1 MKSTSKQKIHFLG
14 LNKLWVPG
22 REFSEVTKILENS
35 DYLVSKNKLAFNS
48 KVYLHDKYSLKRSF
62 YHLFKNKVYFD
73 YFHGNPSVN
82 PEFSDLFNY
91 IINNPNKY
99 HKIRV
104 TNDKICKLFF
114 KYGLKEKICKIYLGV
129 DNQIFRQINTAQK
142 LLIKKNLNIPEDYI
156 VIGSFQK
163 DGEGWGKGLMPK
175 MIKGPDIFIEVVNLL
190 KKQGLK
196 IFVLLLGPSRGFLK
210 KELEK
215 INIKFTHIFEKN
227 YQNMCNYYNVLDF
240 YLISSREEGGPKALL
255 ESMAC
260 GVPVITTPTGQSVDL
275 IQNEYNGIIV
285 KNFSAITLADKLT
298 DLINNENLQNKIK
311 IEGKKT
317 ALENDYKNQKTL
329 WENFFK

>member
-210 KELEK
+210 KELE
-215 INIKFTHIFEKN
+215 
-227 YQNMCNYYNVLDF
+227 
-240 YLISSREEGGPKALL
+240 S
-255 ESMAC
+255 
-260 GVPVITTPTGQSVDL
+260 
-275 IQNEYNGIIV
+275 
-285 KNFSAITLADKLT
+285 
-298 DLINNENLQNKIK
+298 
-311 IEGKKT
+311 
-317 ALENDYKNQKTL
+317 
-329 WENFFK
+329 

>member
-1 MKSTSKQKIHFLG
+1 
-14 LNKLWVPG
+14 
-22 REFSEVTKILENS
+22 
-35 DYLVSKNKLAFNS
+35 
-48 KVYLHDKYSLKRSF
+48 
-62 YHLFKNKVYFD
+62 
-73 YFHGNPSVN
+73 
-82 PEFSDLFNY
+82 
-91 IINNPNKY
+91 
-99 HKIRV
+99 
-104 TNDKICKLFF
+104 
-114 KYGLKEKICKIYLGV
+114 
-129 DNQIFRQINTAQK
+129 
-142 LLIKKNLNIPEDYI
+142 
-156 VIGSFQK
+156 
-163 DGEGWGKGLMPK
+163 MPK

-285 KNFSAITLADKLT
+285 KNFSAITLADKLI

-317 ALENDYKNQKTL
+317 ALENDYKNQKIL